1 MVTLGQWLGMFP
13 LKVGIIPELL
23 TLPALV
29 QTPVRSPAVGG
40 QDPILEAS
48 AHDDGHIDMN
58 NTQPTARTDSQ
69 AHDSTVGNPVR
80 MPVMDCSGNYRSV
93 AGNVPLESG
102 EHPGA
107 NDLTYAGVVQN
118 LSVILRLVDG
128 TPCWK
133 HRHMMDREI
142 RLVLKI
148 FISLI
153 IIGLLVQRQC
163 FAEVNRLIGLA
174 G

>member
-1 MVTLGQWLGMFP
+1 MDCGGNSGTVAGNVP
-13 LKVGIIPELL
+13 LESGDHSGATDL
-23 TLPALV
+23 TCAGVV

-48 AHDDGHIDMN
+48 HDDGHIDMN

-69 AHDSTVGNPVR
+69 AHDSTVGTPVR
-80 MPVMDCSGNYRSV
+80 MPVMDCGGNYGSV

-102 EHPGA
+102 EHSCA
-107 NDLTYAGVVQN
+107 NYLTYAGVVQN

-153 IIGLLVQRQC
+153 IIGLLV
-163 FAEVNRLIGLA
+163 
-174 G
+174 